1 MYRKLTYQDHELV
14 YSLTQEKVKN
24 INLRVK
30 FDGTIHVTA
39 HPNVPLE
46 NIDEFIIA
54 KWDWII
60 KAQLN
65 IANRHQLKETSS
77 VVIIFGH
84 KYPLQIKT
92 GKNKIVLDQ
101 KIVVYCNDPT
111 DEKLIKRQL
120 DEFLLKVLKQKVDEI
135 RPQYDYLVKDY
146 HQITPEIS
154 YRIMK
159 TRWGSC
165 QYQKGKIV
173 LNKALVYYPLECL
186 HYVVLHEYLHLI
198 VPNHSKRFHELMAYH
213 LPDYKK
219 IKYLLNNYP
228 LSSVD

>member
-1 MYRKLTYQDHELV
+1 MYRKLTYQNHELV
-14 YSLTQEKVKN
+14 YFLNQEKVKN

-46 NIDEFIIA
+46 NIDNFIIS
-54 KWDWII
+54 KWDWVI

-65 IANRHQLKETSS
+65 IANRHQLKETES
-77 VVIIFGH
+77 VVIIFGK
-84 KYPLQIKT
+84 KYPLQIKS
-92 GKNKIVLDQ
+92 GKNKIVLDHE
-101 KIVVYCNDPT
+101 IVLYCTDPND
-111 DEKLIKRQL
+111 ENLIKKQL
-120 DEFLLKVLKQKVDEI
+120 DEFLLKILKQKVDEI
-135 RPQYDYLVKDY
+135 RPKYDYLVQDY
-146 HQITPEIS
+146 HQITPNIS

-165 QYQKGKIV
+165 QFQKSKIV

-213 LPDYKK
+213 MPDYKK

-228 LSSVD
+228 LSDIT